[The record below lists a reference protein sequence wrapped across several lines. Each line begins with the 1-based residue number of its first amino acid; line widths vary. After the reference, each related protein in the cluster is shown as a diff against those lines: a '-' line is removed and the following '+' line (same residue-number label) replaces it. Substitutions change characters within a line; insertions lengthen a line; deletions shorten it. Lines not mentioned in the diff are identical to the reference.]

1 MEVKGN
7 RDPMTDMEASHLG
20 KRDRESGSGM
30 HRGVGGGLRWH
41 KQLCVVSQLCELNRV
56 AKKDQ
61 GTGVTVKRWGG
72 GHQDLLVGGGM
83 VKRQGQ
89 RSENCRR

>member
-1 MEVKGN
+1 MEVKGS

-41 KQLCVVSQLCELNRV
+41 KQLCVVIQNV
-56 AKKDQ
+56 IAIYP
-61 GTGVTVKRWGG
+61 
-72 GHQDLLVGGGM
+72 DLYFIDSNMYLFT
-83 VKRQGQ
+83 
-89 RSENCRR
+89 CYHL